1 MKVKI
6 QHQILIVAIALIAIF
21 MVAATASAD
30 EHEVNTL
37 RIYGENGYSAAFPY
51 TDPEGPFDP
60 MNVES
65 PMKDFVTFNPALME
79 DGIVANNIDSKQKV
93 FARQWFVPEYTEPT
107 GMVWLDDFRCVI
119 GTDGAQTEE
128 VVSQDNAELFR
139 RPPVDWHAEWIPDHN
154 EYVWEDVV
162 TDYTYMFVDKHYQPR
177 AATAKSPTRS
187 YWTTF
192 WFPVADNDDDQIG
205 LDGYDINY
213 DGVDDMV
220 VLKKVGD
227 FNRDGY
233 KDIQIS
239 SDLLGVGVGEKVQF
253 LDHIV
258 EVEGIYYDGQGQVD
272 RVAVYIYYTGNDEPE
287 QIGGLH
293 SVDVEGWDGL
303 SAGRHTVSMN
313 DPQFYEPWYLEIE
326 ATGVFH
332 DKILMTVGRQLYTR
346 ETFFVDGAEYDVAA
360 IYGPEYDSV
369 KYITIRNPVPEHQDV
384 VLNDLSIVKEMV
396 DNEEALPLLPPFNKV
411 HTMVDDINIPHSE
424 NCCDDTGYVG
434 SSLNMNAPDGE
445 WYMDDCIYTAY
456 DTVEERKIYDVDPLF
471 IYFTDKDIEPRF
483 HTNLL
488 EMLDEGAELSSIE
501 GDEAWKW
508 LHIRTMPDFY
518 KTFVYPALPD
528 ADDGTGDFLF
538 TSSFRAENSELC
550 DNYEEYICNPDN
562 FVWPQ
567 RLMFVYDQETGAEDI
582 YVNEI
587 DTETNGLRVYGENN
601 MDAAF
606 PYTDPEAPF
615 DPLNE
620 EAPKKDFVTL
630 NPAKIKAGIV
640 VDNKDSHEK
649 VFFRQWFV
657 PEYDEPTGRVWLDEP
672 NKYIWE
678 DVVNEYTYMFVD
690 KHFQPTRGMATPDG
704 TPRRPFD
711 PRQTYSFWTHFWFPA
726 ADNDANQ
733 IGLDSFDINYDGK
746 DDLTYLMAVSDF
758 NQDGRKDVALG
769 SEIFALAVGDRIQF
783 LDHIVE
789 IEGIYYDGQGE
800 IDRVAVKVFYNGNN
814 EQNPTYPGPEQ
825 IGGLHSIDVEQGLL
839 SSGRHTVSMGTPN
852 FYEPWVM
859 QIFGTSTDSSKVL
872 IRVARLVHTGE
883 SFFVDGAEYA
893 VAMIYGPEDN
903 TVKYIT
909 IRNPIPEHQD
919 VKLNDLSV
927 TKEMVD
933 NNEIIPVLPPFNG
946 DHIMI
951 DDIDIPHYV
960 PGAED
965 TTCYYGQY
973 RDFSETDDLLWYHDQ
988 YINPAYDTVAE
999 RMFLNVPATEIYFT
1013 GKDYEDRFHTNLL
1026 EILRE
1031 GCINDKATVPVET
1044 EETWKWLH
1052 IRTMPDFYKEFVYPD
1067 VPNAGGDGDYLLTS
1081 SFTAPNS
1088 KFCDG
1093 DGDQQNTDMFFL
1105 IDGSGSISGADFVL
1119 QKTGIANAIA
1129 NPAIVPQ
1136 DGSVSVCA
1144 IQFGSATTLGVP
1156 LTPINSQAD
1165 ANGIAAAILA
1175 MPQDNG
1181 GTGMAAGINMAVA
1194 NLPAVQSGKQVIDL
1208 STDGFPNNAAAT
1220 IASRDAAI
1228 AAGFEAVNTLGVG
1241 PADEAFLRG
1250 LAYPQPSTDYPGA
1263 YSYAANFG
1271 EFAAVVEEKIAKEI
1285 EPSFQRMMFTFDPT
1299 DGTGIY
1305 MNGGAP
1311 ALPPVVDE
1319 MKGDSNGDGHVNII
1333 DFAAFAQAYNTV
1345 VGDEKYNVVFDFND
1359 DDKIDI
1365 IDFAAFAQAYEF

>member
-107 GMVWLDDFRCVI
+107 GMVWLDDFRCTIVR
-119 GTDGAQTEE
+119 DGVTSEELITE
-128 VVSQDNAELFR
+128 DNADLFSW
-139 RPPVDWHAEWIPDHN
+139 PQISCEWIPDHN

-192 WFPVADNDDDQIG
+192 WFPVADNDDAQIG

-227 FNRDGY
+227 FNHDGY

-239 SDLLGVGVGEKVQF
+239 SDLLGVGVGDKVQF

-258 EVEGIYYDGQGQVD
+258 EVEGIYFDGQGEVD

-313 DPQFYEPWYLEIE
+313 GPQFYEPWFLEIE

-332 DKILMTVGRQLYTR
+332 DKVLMTVGRQLYTR

-384 VLNDLSIVKEMV
+384 ALNDLSIVKEMI
-396 DNEEALPLLPPFNKV
+396 DNEEYLPLLPPFNKV
-411 HTMVDDINIPHSE
+411 HTMVDDINIPESALAAASGTT
-424 NCCDDTGYVG
+424 NDVCDTYYVG
-434 SSLNMNAPDGE
+434 EVKNENAPDGE
-445 WYMDDCIYTAY
+445 WFEAIGIHYDY
-456 DTVEERKIYDVDPLF
+456 DTVEERKIYDVDPLL

-501 GDEAWKW
+501 DDEAWKW

-538 TSSFRAENSELC
+538 TSSFRAENSDVC
-550 DNYEEYICNPDN
+550 VDNGDFLCNPGN
-562 FVWPQ
+562 LVLPQ
-567 RLMFVYDQETGAEDI
+567 RLMFAYDQETGAEDI

-615 DPLNE
+615 DPLNA

-893 VAMIYGPEDN
+893 VAMIYGPEEN
-903 TVKYIT
+903 SVKYIT

-933 NNEIIPVLPPFNG
+933 NNEIMPVLPPFNG
-946 DHIMI
+946 NHIMI
-951 DDIDIPHYV
+951 DDIDVVQSHKTPNEYL
-960 PGAED
+960 E
-965 TTCYYGQY
+965 CYYGQY
-973 RDFSETDDLLWYHDQ
+973 RDFSATDDLLWYHDQ
-988 YINPAYDTVAE
+988 YIGSSYDTVAE
-999 RMFLNVPATEIYFT
+999 RMFVDVPATEIYFT

-1031 GCINDKATVPVET
+1031 GCLSVPGTAQVAET
-1044 EETWKWLH
+1044 PESWKWLH
-1052 IRTMPDFYKEFVYPD
+1052 IHTMPDFYKEFVYPD
-1067 VPNAGGDGDYLLTS
+1067 VPNAGGNGDYLLTS
-1081 SFTAPNS
+1081 SFTAPNTE
-1088 KFCDG
+1088 FCD
-1093 DGDQQNTDMFFL
+1093 NV
-1105 IDGSGSISGADFVL
+1105 DFP
-1119 QKTGIANAIA
+1119 T
-1129 NPAIVPQ
+1129 
-1136 DGSVSVCA
+1136 
-1144 IQFGSATTLGVP
+1144 
-1156 LTPINSQAD
+1156 
-1165 ANGIAAAILA
+1165 
-1175 MPQDNG
+1175 
-1181 GTGMAAGINMAVA
+1181 
-1194 NLPAVQSGKQVIDL
+1194 
-1208 STDGFPNNAAAT
+1208 
-1220 IASRDAAI
+1220 
-1228 AAGFEAVNTLGVG
+1228 E
-1241 PADEAFLRG
+1241 
-1250 LAYPQPSTDYPGA
+1250 YP
-1263 YSYAANFG
+1263 
-1271 EFAAVVEEKIAKEI
+1271 
-1285 EPSFQRMMFTFDPT
+1285 RMMFTFDPT